1 MPGAAQAVK
10 GKPLTKFFLDVQ
22 GAFQPRECD
31 DIIALAERSVRR
43 PASVWGGAAYHVD
56 ERVRSC
62 RQSYHSRGSDTDWI
76 YDRLDGL
83 FWQAAADF
91 GIEICAAEEDFQLLE
106 YPSGGHFQ
114 AWHTDSGADKHDA
127 RLISVSVELS
137 EPSEFEGG
145 MLEIPQAPQ
154 AETLRRGGARLFL
167 SRLMHR
173 VTPVTRGTRW
183 ALVNW
188 AGKPA

>member
-1 MPGAAQAVK
+1 M
-10 GKPLTKFFLDVQ
+10 TKFFLDVQ
-22 GAFQPRECD
+22 RAFEPDECD
-31 DIIALAERSVRR
+31 RIIALAERSVRR
-43 PASVWGGAAYHVD
+43 PAPVWGGADYHVD

-62 RQSYHSRGSDTDWI
+62 RQSYHSRGSETHWI

-83 FWQAAADF
+83 FAQAAAGF
-91 GIEICAAEEDFQLLE
+91 GIEICAAADDFQLLE

-114 AWHTDSGADKHDA
+114 AWHTDAGADKHDA

-137 EPSEFEGG
+137 DPSEFEGG

-154 AETLRRGGARLFL
+154 AEPLRRGGARLFL
-167 SRLMHR
+167 SRLIHR

-188 AGKPA
+188 AGKAA